1 MAVGSV
7 PKNKTLQSQCYL
19 QVDFTQPCH
28 APRRDLLRSNPS
40 AILKHTSQISL
51 KIFICVAPRSRNLA
65 ASIESSYREVQFLLF
80 CLMVE
85 KCQIDIQKVEK
96 YPRQKEKIEDQLKNR
111 EIRRGQLSIPIQ
123 KQIEDK
129 DLA

>member
-1 MAVGSV
+1 
-7 PKNKTLQSQCYL
+7 
-19 QVDFTQPCH
+19 
-28 APRRDLLRSNPS
+28 
-40 AILKHTSQISL
+40 
-51 KIFICVAPRSRNLA
+51 
-65 ASIESSYREVQFLLF
+65 
-80 CLMVE
+80 MVE